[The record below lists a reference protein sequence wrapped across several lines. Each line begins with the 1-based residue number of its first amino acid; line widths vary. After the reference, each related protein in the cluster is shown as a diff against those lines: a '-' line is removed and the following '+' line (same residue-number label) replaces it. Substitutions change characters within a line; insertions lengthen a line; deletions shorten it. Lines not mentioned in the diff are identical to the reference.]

1 MSEPKKKR
9 PGFWWLLFYGRRRR
23 GFPWM
28 LVAVLVTV
36 VLFGLV
42 FSIPGGADA
51 SRAGAAILFGL
62 ILLGALVLA
71 VVAIWRP
78 RRRR

>member
-1 MSEPKKKR
+1 
-9 PGFWWLLFYGRRRR
+9 
-23 GFPWM
+23 M

-51 SRAGAAILFGL
+51 SRAGAGILFGL

-78 RRRR
+78 RGRP